1 MAEMGGEGPPAA
13 TLCLPLPEDLSG
25 EDRQLSE
32 QERSNLPSACARGA
46 RSGRKSWEELLRAGK
61 TRAAGNASSRERR
74 EEGAVRVG
82 GDGAGAGGHS
92 SPTPGPGS
100 AALGAGRRRERGA
113 RGRGREECDR
123 EGARGAGAR
132 LCGGA
137 HGERGNVE
145 PELPS

>member
-1 MAEMGGEGPPAA
+1 M
-13 TLCLPLPEDLSG
+13 
-25 EDRQLSE
+25 
-32 QERSNLPSACARGA
+32 
-46 RSGRKSWEELLRAGK
+46 
-61 TRAAGNASSRERR
+61 
-74 EEGAVRVG
+74 RVG

-145 PELPS
+145 PELPSCRRAALGDVTALESEECRAAGAPSAGPGEVAHF